1 MLDSLKQAGKHIGRE
16 LNRAWENLSEG
27 WRELLSRGGESLT
40 HFSHAKE
47 AAAPESDALAT
58 SLVTSLPSS
67 PANFPRWSLLAG
79 EVEETAKAVVVRV
92 EVPGMD
98 KSDCRISIEGNT
110 LYVSGEKRFER
121 ETHDSTY
128 HVMER
133 AYGAFQ
139 RAIPLPGNVDIDQA
153 EANYKKGVLTVR
165 LPKTGG
171 GGTVKSIPVA

>member
-1 MLDSLKQAGKHIGRE
+1 MLDSLTQAGKHIGRE

-27 WRELLSRGGESLT
+27 WRELISRGSESLT
-40 HFSHAKE
+40 HFSHTKE
-47 AAAPESDALAT
+47 AATPERGDVDTSVDTSVAT
-58 SLVTSLPSS
+58 S

-79 EVEETAKAVVVRV
+79 EVEETAKDLVVRI
-92 EVPGMD
+92 ELPGMNKD
-98 KSDCRISIEGNT
+98 DCRISIEGNT
-110 LYVSGEKRFER
+110 LYVSGEKRYER

-165 LPKTGG
+165 LPKTGD
-171 GGTVKSIPVA
+171 GTTAKSIPVT